1 MTLTL
6 DPQLEQRIQHEME
19 LGNHHSPADVI
30 AHALDVLE
38 EDRREL
44 DRHLDESMA
53 QIQRGE
59 GISGERARE
68 ILAELR
74 AARKA

>member
-19 LGNHHSPADVI
+19 LGNHHSPAEVI

-38 EDRREL
+38 QDRREL

-59 GISGERARE
+59 GVSGDKVRE
-68 ILAELR
+68 VLSQLR
-74 AARKA
+74 ASRV

>member
-1 MTLTL
+1 M
-6 DPQLEQRIQHEME
+6 Q
-19 LGNHHSPADVI
+19 LGNHHSPAEVI

-38 EDRREL
+38 QDRREL

-59 GISGERARE
+59 GVSGDKVRE
-68 ILAELR
+68 VLSQLR
-74 AARKA
+74 ASRV